1 MSLLTR
7 YLTDALKAQLSQR
20 VTPNGYRLEDVTRS
34 GVRHADSHIG
44 IYAPDFESYDIFRE
58 LFGPIVENFKAPAPA
73 HHTDLAYID
82 PAAVV
87 STRIR
92 VARNLTGHAFP
103 SVMSRQQRLAVEEA
117 ITQACKTLAPDF
129 EGTVTPLGHLPQ
141 AALNDMVS
149 KRQAFGPDD
158 KYMAA
163 AGIHDDWPLG
173 RSVFNTHA
181 GHLSIWINEEDHLR
195 VAVVMPGACVAAC
208 QEAMTFV
215 MSRLAASLDFC
226 SDAEFGYLTSCP
238 SNVGTGLRA
247 SYRIDKSLKAPQTGT
262 LERLEAAGYLQ
273 LRSPSGEHAAQGG
286 ELVDVGLRRRVGLS
300 GRDTLE
306 GMKAL
311 LSRR

>member
-1 MSLLTR
+1 MSLLSR

-20 VTPNGYRLEDVTRS
+20 VTPNGYRLEDVIRS
-34 GVRHADSHIG
+34 GVRHADSRIG
-44 IYAPDFESYDIFRE
+44 IYAPDFESYDVFRE
-58 LFGPIVENFKAPAPA
+58 LFGPIVENFRAPHPG
-73 HHTDLAYID
+73 HLTDLAYIN

-92 VARNLTGHAFP
+92 VARNLAGHAFP
-103 SVMSRQQRLAVEEA
+103 SVMSRPQRLAVEQA
-117 ITQACKTLAPDF
+117 ITHACKTLAPDF
-129 EGTVTPLGHLPQ
+129 EGTVTPLAHLTQ
-141 AALNDMVS
+141 AALDDMVS

-173 RSVFNTHA
+173 RSVFNTHTRQ
-181 GHLSIWINEEDHLR
+181 LSVWVNEEDHLR

-208 QEAMTFV
+208 QEAMDFV
-215 MSRLAASLDFC
+215 MSRMAASLDFC
-226 SDAEFGYLTSCP
+226 SDAELGYLTSCP

-247 SYRIDKSLKAPQTGT
+247 SYRVLRNPEATLT
-262 LERLEAAGYLQ
+262 TALERLAEAGLIQ
-273 LRSPSGEHAAQGG
+273 LRSPSGEHAEQRG

-306 GMKAL
+306 SMKAL
-311 LSRR
+311 LAH